1 MSLPPRLR
9 GHSVALFAMEST
21 PEPGL
26 GMPHN
31 TLKRNR
37 SQTID
42 AMPEELPDLP
52 KLTGHIILEVF
63 THRSLRLACNAQFR
77 DNERLAVLGHNILEM
92 MTTQLLFFRK
102 PKLTVH
108 QIEVQRAQLL
118 TNETIDIWSKLYRMR
133 EELRYDPRCLQ
144 SLQTPEE
151 GRLIFNA
158 YLGAVFLEHGLQTV
172 HEWIGGL
179 LRLST
184 TILNDNHDMDV
195 DIASI
200 TSKPS
205 SPAPTSK
212 RIKVEEPSAPPPPLP
227 SFPPPPVYQLP
238 SRFSPQQ
245 PPPQT
250 RFSVQ
255 PLPPPI
261 IHPRTNFSQLPQP
274 THYNPYS
281 SLRPP
286 LARPP
291 SPPRISPPNPL
302 APAQP
307 HLAFLPLF
315 NQTAHQR
322 GVSVSYP
329 ASLVGPPHAGKW
341 NVTCVVD
348 GIEKGKGCSDTK
360 QQAKEQAARQAYY
373 EMGWAPRG

>member
-31 TLKRNR
+31 ALKRNR

-42 AMPEELPDLP
+42 EMPEEVPELP
-52 KLTGHIILEVF
+52 KLSGPVILEVY
-63 THRSLRLACNAQFR
+63 THKSLRLACNAQFP
-77 DNERLAVLGHNILEM
+77 DNERLAILGHEILEM
-92 MTTQLLFFRK
+92 MTTHLLFFRK
-102 PKLTVH
+102 PKLPVH
-108 QIEVQRAQLL
+108 LIEVQRTQLL
-118 TNETIDIWSKLYRMR
+118 TDETIDIWSKLYG
-133 EELRYDPRCLQ
+133 LRNQLRCDPRCLQ
-144 SLQTPEE
+144 SLQSPEE

-158 YLGAVFLEHGLQTV
+158 YLGAVFTEHGLQTV

-195 DIASI
+195 DVASI
-200 TSKPS
+200 TSKPPS
-205 SPAPTSK
+205 PSPAPTK

-238 SRFSPQQ
+238 SRFSTHQPSPQ
-245 PPPQT
+245 P
-250 RFSVQ
+250 RVQ
-255 PLPPPI
+255 LPLPT
-261 IHPRTNFSQLPQP
+261 PRTFFSQLAQT
-274 THYNPYS
+274 THYNPYLRS
-281 SLRPP
+281 SP
-286 LARPP
+286 ARPP

-322 GVSVSYP
+322 GVSVNYP
-329 ASLVGPPHAGKW
+329 AVLVGPPHAGKW

-348 GIEKGKGCSDTK
+348 GIEKGKGTSDTK

>member
-26 GMPHN
+26 GMPAA
-31 TLKRNR
+31 TLKRSR
-37 SQTID
+37 SPTFD

-52 KLTGHIILEVF
+52 KLSGLIILEVF
-63 THRSLRLACNAQFR
+63 THRSLRLACNALFR
-77 DNERLAVLGHNILEM
+77 DNERLSVLGHEILEM

-102 PKLTVH
+102 PQLAVQ
-108 QIEVQRAQLL
+108 QIEVQRTQLL
-118 TNETIDIWSKLYRMR
+118 TDETIDIWSKLYRLR
-133 EELRYDPRCLQ
+133 DELRYDPRCLP

-158 YLGAVFLEHGLQTV
+158 YLGAVFTEHGLQTV
-172 HEWIGGL
+172 QEWIGGL

-184 TILNDNHDMDV
+184 TILNDNHAMDV
-195 DIASI
+195 DVTST
-200 TSKPS
+200 TSKRT
-205 SPAPTSK
+205 SPAPTPK
-212 RIKVEEPSAPPPPLP
+212 RVKVEEPSAPPPPLP

-238 SRFSPQQ
+238 PQSRFSPHQ
-245 PPPQT
+245 PPPQS
-250 RFSVQ
+250 RFSMPPQ
-255 PLPPPI
+255 LLPPRPI
-261 IHPRTNFSQLPQP
+261 FDLPQLAPP
-274 THYNPYS
+274 THYNPY
-281 SLRPP
+281 LRPP
-286 LARPP
+286 PLSRPP

-322 GVSVSYP
+322 GVNVSYQ
-329 ASLVGPPHAGKW
+329 AVLVGPPHAGKW
-341 NVTCVVD
+341 SVTCVVD
-348 GIEKGKGCSDTK
+348 GIEKGKGSSDTK

>member
-9 GHSVALFAMEST
+9 GHSVALSSMEST

-26 GMPHN
+26 GMSHN
-31 TLKRNR
+31 TLKRSR
-37 SQTID
+37 SQTLNAI
-42 AMPEELPDLP
+42 PEELPDLP
-52 KLTGHIILEVF
+52 KLTGHIILQVF
-63 THRSLRLACNAQFR
+63 THRSLRLACNAQFH

-92 MTTQLLFFRK
+92 MTTDLLFSRK
-102 PKLTVH
+102 PRLTVH
-108 QIEVQRAQLL
+108 QIEVQRTQLL
-118 TNETIDIWSKLYRMR
+118 TDETIDIWSKLYRLR
-133 EELRYDPRCLQ
+133 EELRCDPRCLQ
-144 SLQTPEE
+144 SLQIPEE

-195 DIASI
+195 DFPSI

-205 SPAPTSK
+205 SPTPISK

-238 SRFSPQQ
+238 SRFSPHQ

-250 RFSVQ
+250 RSLVH
-255 PLPPPI
+255 PLPPPFI
-261 IHPRTNFSQLPQP
+261 QPRSNFPLTSP
-274 THYNPYS
+274 YNPY
-281 SLRPP
+281 LRPP
-286 LARPP
+286 LARLP

-348 GIEKGKGCSDTK
+348 GIEKGKGSSDTK